1 MLSFQLPQVLIT
13 LNYLTKRE
21 LLSCRLGLLSW
32 LLKWLQFWDRWVLW
46 PMFLLVH
53 NHRYFCL
60 WPESD
65 RQVTSMFLV
74 ALFPYLLTSLMK
86 FSICKRFVIG
96 IDHTV
101 SVTFFSIQLGVFFKH
116 GKYVDDRCSS
126 LDSLVTTKLTIFPA
140 QVLIVIW
147 KEVLLC

>member
-1 MLSFQLPQVLIT
+1 M
-13 LNYLTKRE
+13 
-21 LLSCRLGLLSW
+21 
-32 LLKWLQFWDRWVLW
+32 
-46 PMFLLVH
+46 
-53 NHRYFCL
+53 
-60 WPESD
+60 
-65 RQVTSMFLV
+65 
-74 ALFPYLLTSLMK
+74 
-86 FSICKRFVIG
+86 IG

-101 SVTFFSIQLGVFFKH
+101 SVTFFSIQLSVFFKH